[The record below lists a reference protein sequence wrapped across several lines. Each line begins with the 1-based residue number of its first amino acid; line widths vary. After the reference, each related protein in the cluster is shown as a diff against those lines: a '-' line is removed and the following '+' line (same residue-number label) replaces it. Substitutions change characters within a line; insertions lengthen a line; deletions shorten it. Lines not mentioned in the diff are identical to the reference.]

1 MPQLQSAFG
10 IAVLLAIAWALGEN
24 RRAVDLRQAAVGLLV
39 TMVTAVILF
48 KLPQVAA
55 MFSVINDAVGAV
67 AAATRAGTAFVF
79 GYVGGGPAPFDVR
92 TPGTDFVLAF
102 QALPVVLVTSVLT
115 TLLFYWRV
123 LPPVVRGMAWLLE
136 RTLGVGGAVG
146 LSTAANIFLGMVEA
160 PLFIRPYLAQLTRS
174 ELFLVMTGGM
184 AGIAGTVLVLY
195 ATLLAPLIHDAA
207 AHFVI
212 ASVLGAPAAILVSL
226 IMVPETEPRRTGGA
240 LDDPGAVASSTM
252 DAIVRGTAAGL
263 ELLLNIV
270 AMLLVLVALVHLA
283 NAILGLLPVLGD
295 APLSLQRMLGAV
307 MAPVC
312 WLMGLSWDQAL
323 TGGRLMGIKTI
334 LNELVAYVEFT
345 KLPPEALDPRA
356 RLIMLY
362 ALCGFANFGSLGIM
376 VGGLDVMAPG
386 RRDEIHALGLKSIVS
401 GTIVTCLLGAIIGVL
416 T

>member
-1 MPQLQSAFG
+1 
-10 IAVLLAIAWALGEN
+10 
-24 RRAVDLRQAAVGLLV
+24 
-39 TMVTAVILF
+39 
-48 KLPQVAA
+48 
-55 MFSVINDAVGAV
+55 
-67 AAATRAGTAFVF
+67 
-79 GYVGGGPAPFDVR
+79 
-92 TPGTDFVLAF
+92 
-102 QALPVVLVTSVLT
+102 
-115 TLLFYWRV
+115 
-123 LPPVVRGMAWLLE
+123 
-136 RTLGVGGAVG
+136 
-146 LSTAANIFLGMVEA
+146 
-160 PLFIRPYLAQLTRS
+160 
-174 ELFLVMTGGM
+174 
-184 AGIAGTVLVLY
+184 
-195 ATLLAPLIHDAA
+195 
-207 AHFVI
+207 
-212 ASVLGAPAAILVSL
+212 
-226 IMVPETEPRRTGGA
+226 
-240 LDDPGAVASSTM
+240 M

-283 NAILGLLPVLGD
+283 NAILGLLPALGG